1 MRCSLVCTMLIIVLT
16 GCAGV
21 ESNAQLDNCPQP
33 RFTGKAPQSF
43 LEMTNAVVANKANIA
58 AGEKLYQSGI
68 KPVSCAQCHGRKGD
82 GMGPMSAMFEP
93 PPRNFT
99 CAQTINNVPDGQ
111 LFWIIQNGSTG
122 TSMPGFAQLSDT
134 EIWQIVHYI
143 RKLANGHEPS

>member
-1 MRCSLVCTMLIIVLT
+1 MRYSLFLIILLT
-16 GCAGV
+16 LVAGCAGV
-21 ESNAQLDNCPQP
+21 EHNSPLGNCPQP
-33 RFTGKAPQSF
+33 RFTGKAPGSYLQ
-43 LEMTNAVVANKANIA
+43 MNNVVVASQANIA
-58 AGEKLYQSGI
+58 AGEKLYQSGV
-68 KPVSCAQCHGRKGD
+68 KPVPCSRCHGRKGD

-99 CAQTINNVPDGQ
+99 CAQTVNNVPDGQ
-111 LFWIIQNGSTG
+111 LFWIIKNGSPG